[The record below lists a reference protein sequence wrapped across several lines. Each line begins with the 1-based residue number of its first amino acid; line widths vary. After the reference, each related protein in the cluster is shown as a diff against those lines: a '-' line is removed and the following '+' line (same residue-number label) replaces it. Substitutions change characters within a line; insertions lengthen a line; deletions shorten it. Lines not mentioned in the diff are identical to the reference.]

1 MSTKDYLE
9 KDYYKVL
16 GVPKNAKPEQI
27 KKAFRKI
34 ARENHPDQHP
44 GDKKAEERFKA
55 ASEANDVLSD
65 PAKRKEYDETR
76 TLGASGG
83 AGGFRFNRGASGG
96 GPGVNVNDLFRTM
109 GGSGGGAGG
118 GLGDLLGGLGGLFGQ
133 DVGGG
138 TRRSSTPPRRGADV
152 ESTASISFMD
162 AVEGTTVKL
171 RMLSDEPCPVCHG
184 TGAEPGTMPRVCPT
198 CDGSGVQVSMN
209 GTTSPCPTCHGRGLI
224 VDHPCHECHGSGR
237 AQGTK
242 TMQVRIPAGVT
253 DGQRIRVRGKGANGE
268 NGGQRGDLYVQVK
281 VAPDKVFGRSGDNL
295 TVKVPVTFPE
305 AAMGTEISVPT
316 LNSGHVRLRVPAG
329 TPSGR
334 TFRVR
339 GKGVSKAKGGRGDLL
354 VTVEVTVPSRLS
366 KKAKEALEAYASQVD
381 EPNPRDTPGEES

>member
-44 GDKKAEERFKA
+44 GDKKAEERFKQ

-76 TLGASGG
+76 SLGGPGG
-83 AGGFRFNRGASGG
+83 PGGFRFNRSAQGG
-96 GPGVNVNDLFRTM
+96 GPGVNVNDLFRNM
-109 GGSGGGAGG
+109 GGAGSMGAG
-118 GLGDLLGGLGGLFGQ
+118 GLGDILGGLFGQ
-133 DVGGG
+133 GG
-138 TRRSSTPPRRGADV
+138 TGTSTRVNATPRRGADV
-152 ESTASISFMD
+152 EGQASISFRD
-162 AVEGTTVKL
+162 AMEGTTVKL
-171 RMLSDEPCPVCHG
+171 RMLSDDPCPVCHG

-198 CDGSGVQVSMN
+198 CEGSGVQVSMN
-209 GTTSPCPTCHGRGLI
+209 GTTVPCPTCHGRGLI
-224 VDHPCHECHGSGR
+224 VDHPCHACHGSGR
-237 AQGTK
+237 AEGTH
-242 TMQVRIPAGVT
+242 TMQIRIPAGVT
-253 DGQRIRVRGKGANGE
+253 DGQRIRVRGKGASGE
-268 NGGQRGDLYVQVK
+268 NGGPRGDLYVKVQ
-281 VAPDKVFGRSGDNL
+281 VAPDRVFGRSGDNL

-305 AAMGTEISVPT
+305 AALGTEISVPT
-316 LNSGHVRLRVPAG
+316 LTSGSVRLRIPAG

-339 GKGVSKAKGGRGDLL
+339 GKGVSKAKGGHGDLL
-354 VTVEVTVPSRLS
+354 VTIEVSVPSHLN
-366 KKAKEALEAYASQVD
+366 KKATEALKAYAGVVN
-381 EPNPRDTPGEES
+381 EPNPRDAATSDES